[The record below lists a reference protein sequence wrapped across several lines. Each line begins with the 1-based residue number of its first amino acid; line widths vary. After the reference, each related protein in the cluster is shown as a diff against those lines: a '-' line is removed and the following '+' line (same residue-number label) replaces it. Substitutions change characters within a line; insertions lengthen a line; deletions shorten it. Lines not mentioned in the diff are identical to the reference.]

1 MTRPNGEE
9 PDWSHKTVF
18 STGEAAQVC
27 NVSQQ
32 TIIRCFDSG
41 KLQGFRVPGS
51 KFRRIPRDELIRFMR
66 TNGIPVSAIEGSV
79 RRVLCV
85 FDEGSR
91 VSALASALGEMD
103 RVDLVSVTSGF
114 DAGWALSQHRPHLV
128 VLESG
133 SDACTAEMIR
143 SRINEAG
150 GTVRPRIG
158 VVDASA
164 GEPAGVTADP
174 ESDEWAV
181 RLEDRAEGVAAELL
195 GALEDASRDG

>member
-1 MTRPNGEE
+1 MTRANGEH
-9 PDWSHKTVF
+9 DWSLKTVF

-85 FDEGSR
+85 FGAGSR

-103 RVDLVSVTSGF
+103 RVDLVTVTSGF
-114 DAGWALSQHRPHLV
+114 DAGWALAQHRPHLV

-133 SDACTAEMIR
+133 SGVCTAEMIR
-143 SRINEAG
+143 SRIDEVG
-150 GTVRPRIG
+150 GAVRPRIG
-158 VVDASA
+158 VVADSA
-164 GEPAGVTADP
+164 GGQAGVTADP
-174 ESDEWAV
+174 ESDEWSV
-181 RLEDRAEGVAAELL
+181 RVADRAEGVAAELL